1 MALYRDDVGLSAL
14 HQLQDVVGGEETLLQ
29 GRVDLQAGEVQV
41 EGNTLL

>member
-14 HQLQDVVGGEETLLQ
+14 HQLQNVVGGEETLLQ
-29 GRVDLQAGEVQV
+29 GRVDLETGEVQV